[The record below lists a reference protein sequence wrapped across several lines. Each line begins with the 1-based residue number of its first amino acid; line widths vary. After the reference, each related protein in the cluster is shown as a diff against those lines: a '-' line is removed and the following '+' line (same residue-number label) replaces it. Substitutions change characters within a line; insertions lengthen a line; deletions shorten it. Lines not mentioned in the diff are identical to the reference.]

1 MAGQGKLFQV
11 DTRPTKQVVVS
22 SLTRDASVQASIFD
36 LIDNSIDAAR
46 DTIFGAAD
54 PDDQHMLP
62 ASYADFEISLEFSG
76 ERMHIADN
84 CGGIS
89 KDHLASMVLR
99 FGETSAH
106 ELGIGVFGVGL
117 NRALFKI
124 GALSILKTDTGS
136 ERAELTLDVATYLA
150 SDDDWL
156 LPARQ
161 FPSSGKPG
169 TEIEIT
175 NLPAQISKDFADRE
189 WVEDLIEE
197 IGIRYGQF
205 IHKGLQISVDG
216 AIVEPQIMAIREN
229 SPFPGEYKVFKAGDG
244 VSVHI
249 EYGQLEAHR
258 FSNEVGYDK
267 AINAQITKEYGW
279 TVICNDRVILMA
291 DRSLKTGW
299 ETGFH
304 TEFYGF
310 AGIASFEATNPA
322 NLPWDTTK
330 TDVDLNNPA
339 YQLALIDMR
348 RFAAKWRATVE
359 RRKKGSAKG
368 EKIGE
373 LPPIGTPPPPPAG
386 AKPKAEKST
395 PGRVAKGPVVK
406 KPDHHEYRSLL
417 PLDINE
423 LYCADKLLAL
433 VHEAQRVDIM
443 SNPYTALALLRML
456 FEAAGVEFC
465 RRQSKAEEVRD
476 FAVDLRVNKGHTM
489 TDAQKSQAIPS
500 MDELLGFLLQDASV
514 WGATKSPLK
523 HSLDKMKGH
532 QKQLNGVLHN
542 PFQQV
547 PLHFALTIRDEVTP
561 ILRHLIEAAPPPP

>member
-1 MAGQGKLFQV
+1 MAAKLKQFQV

-22 SLTRDASVQASIFD
+22 SLTRDASVQACIFD

-46 DTIFGAAD
+46 DTIFAASEPED
-54 PDDQHMLP
+54 LHILP
-62 ASYADFEISLEFSG
+62 ASYSGFEITLELSG
-76 ERMHIADN
+76 SKFLISDN

-89 KDHLASMVLR
+89 KDNLTSGVLR

-117 NRALFKI
+117 NRALFKL
-124 GALSILKTDTGS
+124 GELSKLKTDTGT
-136 ERAELTLDVATYLA
+136 ERAEMTLDVSAYLA
-150 SDDDWL
+150 ADEDWN
-156 LPARQ
+156 LPAREL
-161 FPSSGKPG
+161 PSTGEPG
-169 TEIEIT
+169 TVIEIT
-175 NLPAQISKDFADRE
+175 KLPAPISKDFADRD
-189 WVEDLIEE
+189 WVEGLIEE

-205 IHKGLQISVDG
+205 IHKGLTIAVDG
-216 AIVEPQIMAIREN
+216 VIVEAHITAIRTN

-244 VSVHI
+244 VAVHI
-249 EYGQLEAHR
+249 EYGQLEEHR

-267 AINAQITKEYGW
+267 AVNASITGEYGW

-299 ETGFH
+299 DTGFH

-310 AGIASFEATNPA
+310 AGIASFEATDPA

-339 YQLALIDMR
+339 YLLALIDMR
-348 RFAAKWRATVE
+348 RFAAKWRSMVDK
-359 RRKKGSAKG
+359 RKKASAKG

-373 LPPIGTPPPPPAG
+373 LPPVTPSPKSPARAQPKKGKAPP
-386 AKPKAEKST
+386 
-395 PGRVAKGPVVK
+395 VK
-406 KPDHHEYRSLL
+406 KSPPTKKQDHHQYRTLL
-417 PLDINE
+417 PGDVNE
-423 LYCADKLLAL
+423 LHCADKLLAL
-433 VHEAQRVDIM
+433 VHEAQRVDIFRD
-443 SNPYTALALLRML
+443 PYSCLALLRML
-456 FEAAGVEFC
+456 FESAGVEFC
-465 RRQSKAEEVRD
+465 RRHDKADEVRD
-476 FAVDLRVNKGHTM
+476 FAVAARLKKEHKM
-489 TDAQKSQAIPS
+489 TEAQKREAYPS
-500 MDELLGFLLQDASV
+500 MDELLLFLLQDASV

-547 PLHFALTIRDEVTP
+547 PQHLAVSIRDEVTP
-561 ILRHLIEAAPPPP
+561 ILRHLIEATP